1 MDCTEAYR
9 DYNCASLSY
18 VSEPRLKIFPV
29 SEYEPLCGVFLSAIS
44 VKDFLRCLW
53 GGFCLLRSCI
63 SCRCFSTLCFSG
75 GLRCSLLAADFL
87 RLWYSHSARSLLP
100 FPQPHLAVLPVKGNS
115 IATVFRYFLSVVLDV
130 LFIVYLPQILFH
142 KEHRASLARKCS
154 FYLTAFSAA
163 PL

>member
-53 GGFCLLRSCI
+53 GGFCLLHSCI

-87 RLWYSHSARSLLP
+87 RLWYSHSARSLRP
-100 FPQPHLAVLPVKGNS
+100 FPQPHLAVLPVKGISVCRSSCAFYRISATDPFPQGASSIPCTEMLLLSNS
-115 IATVFRYFLSVVLDV
+115 
-130 LFIVYLPQILFH
+130 LFYSPIINTGLPL
-142 KEHRASLARKCS
+142 
-154 FYLTAFSAA
+154 
-163 PL
+163 PG